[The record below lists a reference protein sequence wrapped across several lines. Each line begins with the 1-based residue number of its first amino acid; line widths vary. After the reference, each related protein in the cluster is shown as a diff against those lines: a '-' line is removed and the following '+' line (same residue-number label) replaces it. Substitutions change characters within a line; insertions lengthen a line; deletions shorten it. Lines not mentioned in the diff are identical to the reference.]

1 MAYHYQFTIGLKF
14 TILYEY
20 EYLRIINQFHFLT
33 IFDILFILTF
43 SLGFDEILQYFKW
56 HLLHY
61 WTNILHNLFFYFSQL
76 IYIPIDFLKV
86 LCSNQYNFHYF
97 QIILILIVLIYFP
110 ILIVIIYFPILIVII
125 YFAILI
131 IIFILDHFTLLTNF
145 FLLIPI
151 YFLNLFFLV
160 KIYSD

>member
-20 EYLRIINQFHFLT
+20 EYLKIINQFHFLT

-43 SLGFDEILQYFKW
+43 SLAFDEILQYFKW

-61 WTNILHNLFFYFSQL
+61 WTNIPHNLFFYFSQL

-86 LCSNQYNFHYF
+86 LYSNQYNFHYF

-110 ILIVIIYFPILIVII
+110 ILIVIIYF
-125 YFAILI
+125 AILI
-131 IIFILDHFTLLTNF
+131 IIFILDHFTLLTYF